1 MAESLKQKTI
11 SGMLWNGVERFGSSF
26 FLFISNLVLARL
38 LSPDDFGCIGML
50 MVFISVS
57 DAIIDGGFGSALI
70 QKKDPTETD
79 YSTVFYWNLILS
91 LLLYLV
97 LYFSAPAI
105 SRFYDIAL
113 LSDVLKVQGLI
124 LMINAFVLIQQNIL
138 RKQVAF
144 KKLAKINL
152 SAIVLGTGTGIIFA
166 YLGFGVWS
174 LVIKSLVTG
183 LVQCIIYW
191 LSSHWRPQ
199 WVFSWTS
206 FRGLFK
212 FGGFMFL
219 TVIVNNLYHNFITLI
234 IGKSFSAATLGYFTQ
249 AKKLEDVPR
258 NSLSAV
264 ITNVT
269 FPVFSHIQD
278 DIERLLNAAR
288 KCTKS
293 MAFLNFPLMMLLIVT
308 AEPLFTMLFTDKW
321 SQSVPYFQVLCVY
334 GLILSPSE
342 LNNNIIRALGKSN
355 ISLYIMVTQRS
366 IGIILILIGLLWG
379 MKGMLLGYVLS
390 QYIGFAISA
399 NVLGRLMGYGLFKQ
413 CKDCF
418 SILLLS
424 SSVTAIIFLLSILL
438 PDMYYVWMFCLQ
450 IIVFITL
457 YVGLSVI
464 FKIEGAE
471 PYHHF
476 LKTKILK

>member
-1 MAESLKQKTI
+1 
-11 SGMLWNGVERFGSSF
+11 MLWNGVERFGSSF

-152 SAIVLGTGTGIIFA
+152 SAIVLGTVTGIIFA

-293 MAFLNFPLMMLLIVT
+293 MAFLNFPLVMLLIVT
-308 AEPLFTMLFTDKW
+308 AEPLFTLLFTDKW

-424 SSVTAIIFLLSILL
+424 SSVTAITFLLSILL